1 MLQAGY
7 TSLLKRVQSV
17 QTNVLSTGERN
28 SLLRVFEKVI
38 PSTREAI
45 IQMNKIDLE
54 KELNQVL
61 QMVENSG
68 SIIGHVKQEV
78 LESEEGR
85 MKEFVERLSLFNEG
99 CRKFEESGHRITEID
114 DEIDE
119 AIVNDVNPAIRRELP
134 EVIEQL
140 TKNYEIAREAAEPHR
155 KSFESFALQQKS
167 EIHTLRLAKDR
178 EVKVLLD
185 SVQMVSNYPRGWAG
199 FKLRV
204 RDWRLAEQNKWKQ
217 RKIGGVTWGVILVAL
232 GVFVVWPAWLVHRAG
247 QNKGEARFSSVE
259 R

>member
-78 LESEEGR
+78 LESPN
-85 MKEFVERLSLFNEG
+85 L
-99 CRKFEESGHRITEID
+99 
-114 DEIDE
+114 
-119 AIVNDVNPAIRRELP
+119 
-134 EVIEQL
+134 
-140 TKNYEIAREAAEPHR
+140 
-155 KSFESFALQQKS
+155 
-167 EIHTLRLAKDR
+167 
-178 EVKVLLD
+178 
-185 SVQMVSNYPRGWAG
+185 
-199 FKLRV
+199 
-204 RDWRLAEQNKWKQ
+204 
-217 RKIGGVTWGVILVAL
+217 
-232 GVFVVWPAWLVHRAG
+232 
-247 QNKGEARFSSVE
+247 
-259 R
+259 